1 MPTTSH
7 FQAVMKYIA
16 TTLKLFAILM
26 LLVGIIYPVAITALA
41 QLFFP
46 KEAGGSLLY
55 DSGGNL
61 TGSALIGQPF
71 SDPEYFWPRPSATS
85 GYPYNPLASGGSNLG
100 PTNKVLIEQ
109 ISNITEL
116 MKSSGIQA
124 PVPSDL
130 VEASASGLDPHI
142 GIQSALI
149 QIPRVAKARALD
161 EETLRKLVLEHVE
174 ERQFGFLGEQRI
186 NVLKL
191 NLALDSMK

>member
-1 MPTTSH
+1 
-7 FQAVMKYIA
+7 MKTIT

-26 LLVGIIYPVAITALA
+26 IIVGVIYPVAVTVFA

-55 DSGGNL
+55 DSSGNL

-71 SDPEYFWPRPSATS
+71 SDPKYFWSRPSATS
-85 GYPYNPLASGGSNLG
+85 AYPYNPLASGGSNLG

-109 ISNITEL
+109 ISNRTEL
-116 MKSSGIQA
+116 LKSSGIQA
-124 PVPSDL
+124 PVSSDL

-142 GIQSALI
+142 SMQSALV
-149 QIPRVAKARALD
+149 QISRVAKARNLD
-161 EETLRKLVLEHVE
+161 EETVHKLVLEHVE

>member
-1 MPTTSH
+1 
-7 FQAVMKYIA
+7 MKNIKTA
-16 TTLKLFAILM
+16 LKLFAILM
-26 LLVGIIYPVAITALA
+26 VLVGVIYPVAVTVLA
-41 QLFFP
+41 QLIFP

-55 DSGGNL
+55 DPGGNI

-71 SDPEYFWPRPSATS
+71 SDPKYFWSRPSATS

-100 PTNKVLIEQ
+100 PTNKDLIDQ
-109 ISNITEL
+109 ISNRTEL
-116 MKSSGIQA
+116 LKSSGILS

-142 GIQSALI
+142 SMQSALV
-149 QIPRVAKARALD
+149 QIPRVAKARNLS
-161 EETLRKLVLEHVE
+161 EETLNKLVLEHVE
-174 ERQFGFLGEQRI
+174 NRQFGFLGEQRI

>member
-1 MPTTSH
+1 MN
-7 FQAVMKYIA
+7 QIK

-26 LLVGIIYPVAITALA
+26 VLVGVIYPVAVTALA

-55 DSGGNL
+55 GSSGNL

-71 SDPEYFWPRPSATS
+71 SDPKYFWSRPSATS
-85 GYPYNPLASGGSNLG
+85 DYPYNPQASGGSNLG

-109 ISNITEL
+109 ISNRTEQL
-116 MKSSGIQA
+116 RSSGIQT

-130 VEASASGLDPHI
+130 VEASASGLDPQI
-142 GIQSALI
+142 SMQSALV
-149 QIPRVAKARALD
+149 QIPRVARARNLSEDAV
-161 EETLRKLVLEHVE
+161 RRLVLEHVE

-186 NVLKL
+186 NVLEL

>member
-1 MPTTSH
+1 
-7 FQAVMKYIA
+7 MKHIK

-26 LLVGIIYPVAITALA
+26 VLVGIIYPVAITALA

-71 SDPEYFWPRPSATS
+71 SDPKYFWLRPSATS

-100 PTNKVLIEQ
+100 PTNKDLIEQ
-109 ISNITEL
+109 ISNRTEL
-116 MKSSGIQA
+116 LKSSGIQA

-130 VEASASGLDPHI
+130 VMASASGLDPHI
-142 GIQSALI
+142 SMQSALV
-149 QIPRVAKARALD
+149 QIPRVAKARNLD

-174 ERQFGFLGEQRI
+174 ERQLGFLGEQRI

-191 NLALDSMK
+191 NLALDNMK

>member
-1 MPTTSH
+1 
-7 FQAVMKYIA
+7 MKTIK

-26 LLVGIIYPVAITALA
+26 VLVGVIYPVAVTVLA

-71 SDPEYFWPRPSATS
+71 SDQKYFWSRPSATS

-100 PTNKVLIEQ
+100 PTNKDLIDQ
-109 ISNITEL
+109 ISNRTEL
-116 MKSSGIQA
+116 LKSSGIQT

-142 GIQSALI
+142 SMQSALV
-149 QIPRVAKARALD
+149 QIPRVAKARNLS
-161 EETLRKLVLEHVE
+161 EETLNKLVLEHVE
-174 ERQFGFLGEQRI
+174 NRQFGFLGEQRI

-191 NLALDSMK
+191 NLVLDSMK

>member
-1 MPTTSH
+1 
-7 FQAVMKYIA
+7 MKY
-16 TTLKLFAILM
+16 TTTALKLFAILM
-26 LLVGIIYPVAITALA
+26 ILVGIIYPVAVTVLS

-46 KEAGGSLLY
+46 LKAGGSLLY
-55 DSGGNL
+55 DSGGNI

-71 SDPEYFWPRPSATS
+71 SDPKYFWSRPSATS

-100 PTNKVLIEQ
+100 PTNKDLIDQ
-109 ISNITEL
+109 ISNRAEL
-116 MKSSGIQA
+116 LKSSGIQS

-142 GIQSALI
+142 SMQSALI
-149 QIPRVAKARALD
+149 QIPRVAKARNLD

-191 NLALDSMK
+191 NLAIDNIK

>member
-1 MPTTSH
+1 
-7 FQAVMKYIA
+7 MKYI
-16 TTLKLFAILM
+16 TTALKLFAILTV
-26 LLVGIIYPVAITALA
+26 LVGIIYPVAVTALA

-71 SDPEYFWPRPSATS
+71 SDPKYFWSRPSATS
-85 GYPYNPLASGGSNLG
+85 GYPYNPMASGGSNLG
-100 PTNKVLIEQ
+100 PTNKDLIDQ
-109 ISNITEL
+109 ISNRTEL
-116 MKSSGIQA
+116 LKSSGIQT

-142 GIQSALI
+142 SMQSALV
-149 QIPRVAKARALD
+149 QISRVAKARNLD
-161 EETLRKLVLEHVE
+161 EETVHKLVLEHVE

-191 NLALDSMK
+191 NLALDTVYGHV

>member
-1 MPTTSH
+1 MN
-7 FQAVMKYIA
+7 QIK
-16 TTLKLFAILM
+16 TTLKLFVILTI
-26 LLVGIIYPVAITALA
+26 LVGIIYPITITALA

-61 TGSALIGQPF
+61 TGSVLIGQPF
-71 SDPEYFWPRPSATS
+71 SDPKYFWSRPSATS

-109 ISNITEL
+109 ISNRTEL
-116 MKSSGIQA
+116 LKSSGIQA
-124 PVPSDL
+124 PVPSDM
-130 VEASASGLDPHI
+130 VMASASGLDPHI
-142 GIQSALI
+142 SMQSALV
-149 QIPRVAKARALD
+149 QIPRVAKARNLD

-191 NLALDSMK
+191 NLAIDSLK

>member
-1 MPTTSH
+1 MVLT
-7 FQAVMKYIA
+7 
-16 TTLKLFAILM
+16 
-26 LLVGIIYPVAITALA
+26 GIVYPVAVTVLA

-46 KEAGGSLLY
+46 YQAGGSLVY
-55 DSGGNL
+55 DKGNL

-71 SDPEYFWPRPSATS
+71 SDPKYFWSRPSAS
-85 GYPYNPLASGGSNLG
+85 DPPYNPLASGGSNLG

-109 ISNITEL
+109 ISNRTEFL
-116 MKSSGIQA
+116 ESSGIQA

-142 GIQSALI
+142 SVNAALV
-149 QIPRVAKARALD
+149 QVPRVVRARNLSEDAV
-161 EETLRKLVLEHVE
+161 RNLVLQHVE
-174 ERQFGFLGEQRI
+174 DRDFGFLGEQRI

>member
-1 MPTTSH
+1 
-7 FQAVMKYIA
+7 MKNIK

-26 LLVGIIYPVAITALA
+26 VLVGVIYPVAVTVLA

-71 SDPEYFWPRPSATS
+71 SDPKYFWSRPSATS

-100 PTNKVLIEQ
+100 PTNKDLIDQ
-109 ISNITEL
+109 ISNRTEL
-116 MKSSGIQA
+116 LKSSGILA

-142 GIQSALI
+142 SMQSALV
-149 QIPRVAKARALD
+149 QIPRVAKARNLS
-161 EETLRKLVLEHVE
+161 EETVRRLVLEHVE

-186 NVLKL
+186 NVLEL

>member
-1 MPTTSH
+1 MN
-7 FQAVMKYIA
+7 QIK
-16 TTLKLFAILM
+16 TTLKLFSILM
-26 LLVGIIYPVAITALA
+26 LLVGVIYPVAVTALA

-61 TGSALIGQPF
+61 TGSTLIGQPF
-71 SDPEYFWPRPSATS
+71 SDPKYFWSRPSATS
-85 GYPYNPLASGGSNLG
+85 DYPYNPLASGGSNLG
-100 PTNKVLIEQ
+100 PTNKDLIGQ
-109 ISNITEL
+109 ISNRTDIL
-116 MKSSGIQA
+116 KSSGIQA

-142 GIQSALI
+142 SMQSALI
-149 QIPRVAKARALD
+149 QIPRAARARALD
-161 EETLRKLVLEHVE
+161 EETLRKLVLEHAE

-191 NLALDSMK
+191 NLALDSIK

>member
-1 MPTTSH
+1 
-7 FQAVMKYIA
+7 MKYI
-16 TTLKLFAILM
+16 TTALKLFALLM
-26 LLVGIIYPVAITALA
+26 VVVGVIYPVTVTVLA

-46 KEAGGSLLY
+46 EEAGGSLLY

-61 TGSALIGQPF
+61 KGSALIGQPF
-71 SDPEYFWPRPSATS
+71 SDPKYFWSRPSATS

-100 PTNKVLIEQ
+100 PTNKDLLGE
-109 ISNITEL
+109 ISNRTEL
-116 MKSSGIQA
+116 LTSSGIQA

-142 GIQSALI
+142 SMQSALI
-149 QIPRVAKARALD
+149 QIPRVAKARNLD
-161 EETLRKLVLEHVE
+161 EEILRKLVLEHVE

-191 NLALDSMK
+191 NLALNNIK

>member
-1 MPTTSH
+1 
-7 FQAVMKYIA
+7 MKNIK

-26 LLVGIIYPVAITALA
+26 VLIGVIYPIAVTALA

-71 SDPEYFWPRPSATS
+71 SDPKYFWSRPSVTS
-85 GYPYNPLASGGSNLG
+85 DYPYNPLASGGSNLG
-100 PTNKVLIEQ
+100 PTNKDLIGQ
-109 ISNITEL
+109 ISNRTEL
-116 MKSSGIQA
+116 LKSSGIQA

-130 VEASASGLDPHI
+130 VESSASGLDPHI
-142 GIQSALI
+142 SMQSALI
-149 QIPRVAKARALD
+149 QIPRVARARALD

-191 NLALDSMK
+191 NLALDSIK

>member
-1 MPTTSH
+1 
-7 FQAVMKYIA
+7 MKQIKIA
-16 TTLKLFAILM
+16 LKLFAILM
-26 LLVGIIYPVAITALA
+26 ILVGVIYPVAVTVFA

-71 SDPEYFWPRPSATS
+71 SDPKYFWSRPSATS
-85 GYPYNPLASGGSNLG
+85 DFPYNPMASGGSNLG

-109 ISNITEL
+109 ISNRTDIL
-116 MKSSGIQA
+116 KSSGIQA

-130 VEASASGLDPHI
+130 VESSASGLDPHI
-142 GIQSALI
+142 SMQSALI
-149 QIPRVAKARALD
+149 QIPRVARARNLD
-161 EETLRKLVLEHVE
+161 EGTVRKLVVEHIE

>member
-1 MPTTSH
+1 
-7 FQAVMKYIA
+7 MKTIT

-26 LLVGIIYPVAITALA
+26 IIVGVIYPVAVTVFA
-41 QLFFP
+41 QLLYP
-46 KEAGGSLLY
+46 KEAGGSLIH
-55 DSGGNL
+55 DPDGNI

-71 SDPEYFWPRPSATS
+71 SDPKYFWSRPSATS

-100 PTNKVLIEQ
+100 PTNKDLMDQ
-109 ISNITEL
+109 ISNRTEL
-116 MKSSGIQA
+116 LRSSGIQT

-142 GIQSALI
+142 SVQSALI
-149 QIPRVAKARALD
+149 QIPRVSKARNLD

-191 NLALDSMK
+191 NLALDNMK

>member
-1 MPTTSH
+1 MRHITT
-7 FQAVMKYIA
+7 A
-16 TTLKLFAILM
+16 LKLFVILM
-26 LLVGIIYPVAITALA
+26 LLVSLIYPIAVTALA
-41 QLFFP
+41 HLFFQ

-55 DSGGNL
+55 DSGGNI

-71 SDPEYFWPRPSATS
+71 SDPKYFWSRPSATS

-100 PTNKVLIEQ
+100 PTNKVLMEQ
-109 ISNITEL
+109 ISNRTEL
-116 MKSSGIQA
+116 LKSSGIQD
-124 PVPSDL
+124 PIPSDL

-142 GIQSALI
+142 SLQSALV
-149 QIPRVAKARALD
+149 QIPRVAMSRNLSD
-161 EETLRKLVLEHVE
+161 EAVRKLVLEHVE

>member
-1 MPTTSH
+1 
-7 FQAVMKYIA
+7 MKQIKTA
-16 TTLKLFAILM
+16 LKLFAILM
-26 LLVGIIYPVAITALA
+26 VLVGVIYPVAVTVMA

-46 KEAGGSLLY
+46 KEAEGSLLY

-71 SDPEYFWPRPSATS
+71 SDPKYFWSRPSATS

-100 PTNKVLIEQ
+100 PTNKDLIEQ
-109 ISNITEL
+109 ISNRTDIL
-116 MKSSGIQA
+116 KSSGIQT

-142 GIQSALI
+142 SMQSALV
-149 QIPRVAKARALD
+149 QIPRVAKARNLD
-161 EETLRKLVLEHVE
+161 EETVRKLVLEHVE

>member
-1 MPTTSH
+1 
-7 FQAVMKYIA
+7 MKQIKIA
-16 TTLKLFAILM
+16 LKLFAILIV
-26 LLVGIIYPVAITALA
+26 LVGIIYPVAVTALA

-46 KEAGGSLLY
+46 KEAGGSLLH

-71 SDPEYFWPRPSATS
+71 SDPKYFWSRPSATS
-85 GYPYNPLASGGSNLG
+85 GYSYNPMASGGSNLG

-109 ISNITEL
+109 ISNRTDML
-116 MKSSGIQA
+116 KSSGIQA

-130 VEASASGLDPHI
+130 VESSASGLDPHI
-142 GIQSALI
+142 SMQSALV
-149 QIPRVAKARALD
+149 QVPRVARARNLD
-161 EETLRKLVLEHVE
+161 EETVRKLVLEHVE
-174 ERQFGFLGEQRI
+174 SRQFGFLGEQRI